1 VGENDQVYNTCYT
14 TASYY
19 HTSVKRFR
27 RNARDDIQRELT
39 QLTLDDSE
47 ETVEWL
53 NSFLKKFWM
62 IFEPVISALV
72 IENLDNYL
80 NDYLPPYLDA
90 IRLSTF
96 TLGSKPFR
104 IDSVK
109 NFSNT
114 DPDVVVCVAYKI
126 IIYRIHQL

>member
-1 VGENDQVYNTCYT
+1 
-14 TASYY
+14 
-19 HTSVKRFR
+19 
-27 RNARDDIQRELT
+27 
-39 QLTLDDSE
+39 
-47 ETVEWL
+47 
-53 NSFLKKFWM
+53 M

-104 IDSVK
+104 IGSVK

>member
-1 VGENDQVYNTCYT
+1 
-14 TASYY
+14 
-19 HTSVKRFR
+19 
-27 RNARDDIQRELT
+27 
-39 QLTLDDSE
+39 
-47 ETVEWL
+47 VEWL

-114 DPDVVVCVAYKI
+114 DPDVVVCVASEI